1 MLGKV
6 TVCSDR
12 SDHYAVIPVQN
23 MDIGIPQQDLT
34 LIFDRFY
41 GVNNDRSCSTGGSGL
56 GLAIA

>member
-12 SDHYAVIPVQN
+12 SHHYAVIPVQN

-34 LIFDRFY
+34 RIFDRFY
-41 GVNNDRSCSTGGSGL
+41 GVNSDRSCSTGGSEL
-56 GLAIA
+56 GLA